1 MDFSVRLK
9 QVRMSRGLSQQ
20 TLGNMLGLS
29 KQAIFNYESGAN
41 TPGHF
46 TFIRLADE
54 LNVSLDF
61 LTGRSNVMDTEV
73 RKDEAAPLVQ
83 NILGMIEKL
92 SDEGKA
98 EVHGMVEKVLERE
111 ARYGNK

>member
-1 MDFSVRLK
+1 
-9 QVRMSRGLSQQ
+9 
-20 TLGNMLGLS
+20 MLGLS

-46 TFIRLADE
+46 TFIKLADE

-61 LTGRSNVMDTEV
+61 LTGRSNIMFMDV
-73 RKDEAAPLVQ
+73 PKQEATPLIQ
-83 NILGMIEKL
+83 NIMEMIEKL

-98 EVHGMVEKVLERE
+98 EVSGMVEKVLERE
-111 ARYGNK
+111 ACYGNK

>member
-9 QVRMSRGLSQQ
+9 QVRRSRGLSQQ

-29 KQAIFNYESGAN
+29 KQAVFNYESGAN

-46 TFIRLADE
+46 TFIKLADE

-61 LTGRSNVMDTEV
+61 LTGRSNIMETDM
-73 RKDEAAPLVQ
+73 RKDEASPLAR
-83 NILGMIEKL
+83 NILDMIEKL

-98 EVHGMVEKVLERE
+98 EVTGIIEKVLERE
-111 ARYGNK
+111 ADYGDK